1 MKNSFKLLLTLFML
15 ALLVNVSNGQNPTY
29 NLTAK
34 NCALITVNQP
44 DDALEFDCYLE
55 VTGNG
60 PMEYAGGQ
68 YFFSFNNAVLGG
80 NNANGAYTIVGSDLT
95 ATMQPRNPSIGTA
108 TSPTANVLRLAVNT
122 FPGAGNGTIMNVGF
136 PGTKIVRMR
145 LRNTTGTFP
154 IADLQLAW
162 RNPPVVAFSTKIFA
176 YIGTTNTDITTPQTH
191 TVETGFCNGT
201 PLPVEL
207 ASFTSSVNRNNV
219 TLNWSTTRETNNSGF
234 DIERKLSTATDWT
247 RVSNVA
253 GNGNSTVAHNYT
265 YTERANTGKY
275 DYRLKQIDF
284 NGNFSYFNLSNEV
297 EVGVPSKYDMSQNYP
312 NPFNPTTK
320 VDYDL
325 PYDGKVS
332 ILLYDISGR
341 EVANLVNEVKT
352 AGYYTVQFNAS
363 DLASGM
369 YFYRITAT
377 NNNNQNFVTTKKM
390 VLIK

>member
-1 MKNSFKLLLTLFML
+1 
-15 ALLVNVSNGQNPTY
+15 
-29 NLTAK
+29 
-34 NCALITVNQP
+34 
-44 DDALEFDCYLE
+44 
-55 VTGNG
+55 
-60 PMEYAGGQ
+60 
-68 YFFSFNNAVLGG
+68 
-80 NNANGAYTIVGSDLT
+80 
-95 ATMQPRNPSIGTA
+95 MQPRNPSIGTA

-191 TVETGFCNGT
+191 TVQAGFCNGT